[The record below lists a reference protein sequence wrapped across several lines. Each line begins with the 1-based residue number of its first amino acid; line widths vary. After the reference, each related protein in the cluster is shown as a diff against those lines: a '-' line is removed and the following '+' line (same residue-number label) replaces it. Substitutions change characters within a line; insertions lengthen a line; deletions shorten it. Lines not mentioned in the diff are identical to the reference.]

1 MPQTIP
7 YRRWFCQDLRERF
20 VLWWTP
26 SLPNLEIVKAYRLQ
40 RESCSDS
47 VGFRVK
53 CNSSHCLNQDQRCK
67 FKENACE
74 VPPHLLQ
81 PGTKD
86 LIHRKTRRSIECLW
100 THCCTPARPHPAY
113 LQLTRVQVDPVPE
126 ATSEGLHPSAHLSY
140 QFVCR
145 VVLQQTHFAAS
156 VVCVTSTGTLKEA
169 KAWTKRPRYRSTK
182 PKTAM
187 TDHRGEN
194 HQDPRRTKHLKLR
207 KSIGEQIANRPL
219 GYSTSSEGTCRPASR
234 SWPHL

>member
-1 MPQTIP
+1 MVLS
-7 YRRWFCQDLRERF
+7 RFERTVRPLVDTVPPKLGNRQSVSSAAGILF
-20 VLWWTP
+20 RFGW
-26 SLPNLEIVKAYRLQ
+26 LPCKMQFITLSQSRSEVQIQ
-40 RESCSDS
+40 R
-47 VGFRVK
+47 
-53 CNSSHCLNQDQRCK
+53 
-67 FKENACE
+67 NACE